1 MKNFFPLC
9 FLIVFLNSCQNE
21 PVFNPLEYNSNLTI
35 KQNLVNGVSVLEI
48 LNFKGYKPSTFFKR
62 PGDTE
67 LISMKSLFSDML
79 IYFA

>member
-48 LNFKGYKPSTFFKR
+48 LNFNEISSFYGIEYEGGFIYHV
-62 PGDTE
+62 DTNNG
-67 LISMKSLFSDML
+67 
-79 IYFA
+79 